1 MNKVDLYPG
10 QRKTSRA
17 TATISKGNG
26 KVRINNIPAEVIE
39 PEVAREVVLVP
50 IHLIGELRNKI
61 DLSVKV
67 HGGGFMGQAF
77 ASAVAISRALTGEGK
92 GGKDPKDHPLSKSI
106 REEIRRKI
114 TEYDRHFLAGD
125 PRQTESKKF
134 GGPSARRRKQ
144 IGRASCRERVL

>member
-1 MNKVDLYPG
+1 I
-10 QRKTSRA
+10 A
-17 TATISKGNG
+17 KGNG
-26 KVRINNIPAEVIE
+26 KVRINNIPAEVME

-50 IHLIGELRNKI
+50 IHLIGEIRNKI

-77 ASAVAISRALTGEGK
+77 ASAVAISRALAGEGK
-92 GGKDPKDHPLSKSI
+92 GGRDPKDHPLSKSI

-144 IGRASCRERVL
+144 KSYR

>member
-1 MNKVDLYPG
+1 MNKIDLYPG

-17 TATISKGNG
+17 TATVSKGNG
-26 KVRINNIPAEVIE
+26 KVRINNIPAEVME

-50 IHLIGELRNKI
+50 IHLIGEIRNRV

-92 GGKDPKDHPLSKSI
+92 GGRDPKDHPLSKSI

-144 IGRASCRERVL
+144 KSYR

>member
-1 MNKVDLYPG
+1 
-10 QRKTSRA
+10 
-17 TATISKGNG
+17 
-26 KVRINNIPAEVIE
+26 
-39 PEVAREVVLVP
+39 
-50 IHLIGELRNKI
+50 LIGELRNKI

-77 ASAVAISRALTGEGK
+77 ATAVAISRALTGEGK

-106 REEIRRKI
+106 REDIRRKI

-144 IGRASCRERVL
+144 KSYR

>member
-50 IHLIGELRNKI
+50 IHLIGDLRNKI

-144 IGRASCRERVL
+144 KSYR

>member
-26 KVRINNIPAEVIE
+26 KVRINNIPAEVME

-50 IHLIGELRNKI
+50 IHLIGEIRNRI

-77 ASAVAISRALTGEGK
+77 ASAVAISRALSGEGK
-92 GGKDPKDHPLSKSI
+92 GGRDPKDHPLSKSI

-144 IGRASCRERVL
+144 KSYR

>member
-1 MNKVDLYPG
+1 MEGRIQRMNKVDLYPG

-144 IGRASCRERVL
+144 KSYR

>member
-1 MNKVDLYPG
+1 MNKIDLYPG

-26 KVRINNIPAEVIE
+26 KVRINNIPAEVME

-50 IHLIGELRNKI
+50 IHLIGEIRNRI

-92 GGKDPKDHPLSKSI
+92 GGKDPKDHPLSKTI

-144 IGRASCRERVL
+144 KSYR

>member
-26 KVRINNIPAEVIE
+26 KVRINNIPAEVME

-50 IHLIGELRNKI
+50 IHLIGEIRNRV

-92 GGKDPKDHPLSKSI
+92 GVRDPKDHPLSKSI

-144 IGRASCRERVL
+144 KSYR

>member
-1 MNKVDLYPG
+1 MNKIDLYPG
-10 QRKTSRA
+10 GRKTSRA

-26 KVRINNIPAEVIE
+26 KVRINNIPAEVME

-50 IHLIGELRNKI
+50 IHLIGEIRNRV

-67 HGGGFMGQAF
+67 HGGGFMGQAY

-92 GGKDPKDHPLSKSI
+92 GGRDPKDHPLSKSI

-144 IGRASCRERVL
+144 KSYR